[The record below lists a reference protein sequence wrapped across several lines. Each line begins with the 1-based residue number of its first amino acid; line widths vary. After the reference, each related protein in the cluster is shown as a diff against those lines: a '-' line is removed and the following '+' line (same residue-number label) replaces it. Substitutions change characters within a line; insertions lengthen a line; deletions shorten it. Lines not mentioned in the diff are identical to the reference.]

1 MRPVPRSAVTDRAV
15 PYDDSVFYD
24 LPGHECP
31 HAARERALDAAES
44 LLALVGAGKLDATDI
59 RIVEERSRSPMP
71 TLREIAAE
79 VGLDASSV
87 LRRTQHI
94 KALVGKALRGKSGK

>member
-44 LLALVGAGKLDATDI
+44 LLALVAAGKLDQTDI

-71 TLREIAAE
+71 TNAE
-79 VGLDASSV
+79 VAAAVGCDERTV
-87 LRRTQHI
+87 RRRVSAL
-94 KALVGKALRGKSGK
+94 KALVLRQLTAKTG